1 MLDDLRA
8 HPGLAVATLA
18 IVAVLGVTI
27 YAIVKDS
34 QEWEAFKSAHSC
46 KVVAKVKG
54 ETFNTVGTDFKGN
67 VTVGVASTTDKT
79 GWLCDDGVTYYR

>member
-1 MLDDLRA
+1 MLDDLMDN
-8 HPGLAVATLA
+8 PWLAVATFA

-34 QEWEAFKSAHSC
+34 QEWETFKAAHSC

-54 ETFNTVGTDFKGN
+54 NTFNTVGTDFKGN
-67 VTVGVASTTDKT
+67 VTVGIASTSDKT